1 MVLATTTRTPDRFL
15 SDAINNALLEL
26 AIEAGYTS
34 ELDEVDADDNGQ
46 PIYQYLPNN
55 ADLTRIAREPLT
67 IAALVSD
74 ICNRMGV
81 EPPAAITAALT
92 DEPPY

>member
-1 MVLATTTRTPDRFL
+1 MLHATTTRTPDRFL
-15 SDAINNALLEL
+15 SDAITNALLEL

-46 PIYQYLPNN
+46 PLYQYLPNE
-55 ADLTRIAREPLT
+55 ADLTRVAREPITL
-67 IAALVSD
+67 AAILSD
-74 ICNRMGV
+74 LCGRMGV
-81 EPPAAITAALT
+81 EPPAAITDALT